1 MSKRVF
7 LSGPISGVKD
17 YRERFAEKAAEVWNA
32 GDVPFD
38 PALIELGPD
47 ATPADYLLECL
58 EELVKCDAICFLPGA
73 RKSKG
78 SLIEREFAKY
88 AGIPEVKYEG

>member
-7 LSGPISGVKD
+7 ISGPISGVED
-17 YRERFAEKAAEVWNA
+17 YKERFAEKA
-32 GDVPFD
+32 
-38 PALIELGPD
+38 
-47 ATPADYLLECL
+47 ADYLLECL
-58 EELVKCDAICFLPGA
+58 EELVHCDGICFLPGA

-88 AGIPEVKYEG
+88 AGIPEVKYE

>member
-7 LSGPISGVKD
+7 LSGPISGVED
-17 YRERFAEKAAEVWNA
+17 YKERFAAKAGVIWNA

-38 PALIELGPD
+38 PALIELSPD

-58 EELVKCDAICFLPGA
+58 EELVHCDGICFLPGA

-78 SLIEREFAKY
+78 SLIEREFARY
-88 AGIPEVKYEG
+88 ANIPEVKYE

>member
-1 MSKRVF
+1 MNKRIF
-7 LSGPISGVKD
+7 ISGPISGVED
-17 YRERFAEKAAEVWNA
+17 YKERFAEKAAEVWNA

-38 PALIELGPD
+38 PALIEMSPD

-58 EELVKCDAICFLPGA
+58 EELVHCDGICFLPGA

-78 SLIEREFAKY
+78 SLIEREFARY
-88 AGIPEVKYEG
+88 ANIPEVTYE